1 MHTSMRIMVTAHIP
15 NATWNDAR
23 SSTMINSVI
32 ALIKSISIF
41 KIISFA
47 PLFLIGSLFF
57 CILRKQVA
65 TGIQPVF

>member
-1 MHTSMRIMVTAHIP
+1 MTAHIP
-15 NATWNDAR
+15 IATLNDALK
-23 SSTMINSVI
+23 STMINSVI

-57 CILRKQVA
+57 DILRKQVA
-65 TGIQPVF
+65 TSIQPVF